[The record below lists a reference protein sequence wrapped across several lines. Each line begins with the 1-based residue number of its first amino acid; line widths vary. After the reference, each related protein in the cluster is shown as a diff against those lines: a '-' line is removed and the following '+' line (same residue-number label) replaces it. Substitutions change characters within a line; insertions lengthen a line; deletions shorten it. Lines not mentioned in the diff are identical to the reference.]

1 MSRSEPILNIAV
13 VGHTNAG
20 KTSLL
25 RTLLQSREFGEVD
38 QRPSTTRSVLEQGV
52 WLGATQ
58 VMSFFDTPG
67 LESGS
72 DLYAEIETYGDQF
85 RHDGPAQIKHLLAS
99 AQADT
104 VYAQE
109 AKVLRQLL
117 QSDAAFYVIDCR
129 DPVLPKYQDE
139 LHVLARCGKPLLPVL
154 NFTAV
159 KGHRQSDWQAAL
171 AKLNLHAVVAFDTV
185 TPPEGGEKQ
194 LLQSLGVVLPAA
206 QPVLERLVERRQK
219 EREERRQRGFKTIAE
234 LLVDVAA
241 MRHKVPLELSE
252 DALEGEV
259 LALQERVRQREHAAV
274 QDLLARFAFLPD
286 DAAFEHVDI
295 GSGQWHDDLFASET
309 LKTWSKD
316 TGFGV
321 GAGAAA
327 GAGIDLLVGG
337 MSLGLA
343 AALGAAAGGLYQ
355 SWRHF
360 GEKLK
365 QRMQG
370 ERELGVDAATLA
382 TIAGRQLYLLE
393 QLSRRGH
400 AANDAVTVAVTVAKE
415 HRLSRDE
422 FRQIDKLLRPLIQD
436 QPSCDKQRI
445 IDALT
450 SYLVQINSRPLAASC

>member
-1 MSRSEPILNIAV
+1 MSRSDAILDIAV

-52 WLGATQ
+52 WLGSTQ

-85 RHDGPAQIKHLLAS
+85 RHDGPAQIRRLLES
-99 AQADT
+99 PQAET
-104 VYAQE
+104 LYAQE

-154 NFTAV
+154 NFTAAQNN
-159 KGHRQSDWQAAL
+159 RQADWQAAL
-171 AKLNLHAVVAFDTV
+171 TKLNLHVVVAFDTV

-194 LLQSLGVVLPAA
+194 LLQSLAVVLPAA
-206 QPVLERLVERRQK
+206 QKILQQLIEQRQR
-219 EREERRQRGFKTIAE
+219 EREERRQRALLAIAE
-234 LLVDVAA
+234 LLTDVAA
-241 MRHKVPLELSE
+241 MRHKVPLELPE
-252 DALEGEV
+252 DAVKREI

-286 DAAFEHVDI
+286 DAVFELVDI
-295 GSGQWHDDLFASET
+295 GSGQWHDDLFASDT
-309 LKTWSKD
+309 LKVWSKD

-327 GAGIDLLVGG
+327 GAGIDLMVGG

-360 GEKLK
+360 GEKLR
-365 QRMQG
+365 QRIQG

-382 TIAGRQLYLLE
+382 TITGRQLYLLE
-393 QLSRRGH
+393 QLSQRGH
-400 AANDAVTVAVTVAKE
+400 AATDAVTVAQE
-415 HRLSRDE
+415 HRLSRDA
-422 FRQIDKLLRPLIQD
+422 FRTIEEILSPVLQD
-436 QPSCDKQRI
+436 QPGLDKNQITR
-445 IDALT
+445 DLA
-450 SYLVQINSRPLAASC
+450 SYLHQLTVTDKAKG

>member
-1 MSRSEPILNIAV
+1 MSHSDPMLKIAV

-38 QRPSTTRSVLEQGV
+38 QRPSTTRNVLEQGV
-52 WLGATQ
+52 SLNTAQ
-58 VMSFFDTPG
+58 IMSFYDTPG

-72 DLYAEIETYGDQF
+72 DLYAELDQLGEQY
-85 RHDGPAQIKHLLAS
+85 RHDGPAQIRAFLAQPE
-99 AQADT
+99 AET
-104 VYAQE
+104 IFAQE
-109 AKVLRQLL
+109 AKVMRQLL

-154 NFTAV
+154 NFTAAH
-159 KGHRQSDWQAAL
+159 GNRERDWQQAL

-185 TPPEGGEKQ
+185 TPPEGGERQ
-194 LLQSLGVVLPAA
+194 LLQSLAVVLPSA
-206 QPVLERLVERRQK
+206 QPKLEKLIAHRYREREQRRQRALQAIAEMLTDVAGMRHRVPLDANEDVLERE
-219 EREERRQRGFKTIAE
+219 
-234 LLVDVAA
+234 VAA
-241 MRHKVPLELSE
+241 
-252 DALEGEV
+252 
-259 LALQERVRQREHAAV
+259 LQNRVRRREHEAV
-274 QDLLARFAFLPD
+274 QDLLARFAFLPN
-286 DAAFEHVDI
+286 DAVFELVDI
-295 GSGQWHDDLFASET
+295 GSGQWHDDLFASDT
-309 LKTWSKD
+309 LKVWSKD

-327 GAGIDLLVGG
+327 GAGIDLMVGG

-365 QRMQG
+365 QRIQG
-370 ERELGVDAATLA
+370 ERELGVDPATLA

-393 QLSRRGH
+393 QLSQRGH
-400 AANDAVTVAVTVAKE
+400 AATDAVAIAKE
-415 HRLSRDE
+415 HRLSRDG
-422 FRQIDKLLRPLIQD
+422 FRNIEKILAPVMQD
-436 QPSCDKQRI
+436 QPDLDKQKI
-445 IDALT
+445 IQELAKYLRELT
-450 SYLVQINSRPLAASC
+450 DNKR